1 MSCNEYRFLFSRDKY
16 RISWLVFEGCPDT
29 GYYNG
34 SDCCPG
40 VNCVNCDLEAGA
52 CLECK
57 PGYQGRRCEQGNVSK
72 KNIDASL
79 FILVF
84 EKKMLWQL
92 MDYIYFLIYILFSII
107 FNCDFVIYCFS
118 SWLLLSN

>member
-16 RISWLVFEGCPDT
+16 RISWLVFEGCPDM

-84 EKKMLWQL
+84 EKKALTINGL
-92 MDYIYFLIYILFSII
+92 YIFFDIYFI
-107 FNCDFVIYCFS
+107 
-118 SWLLLSN
+118 